1 MKPNRRPANPCCSSG
16 PGAKRPG
23 WSPAVLAAAL
33 SGRSHR
39 SGVGLARLVE
49 VIDRSRAI
57 LGIPADWRVGIV
69 AGSDTGAIE
78 IAMWALL
85 GARGADM
92 LAGENF
98 GAVWVTDVEQREPE
112 DGPVM

>member
-1 MKPNRRPANPCCSSG
+1 MKPTRGPANPCFSSG
-16 PGAKRPG
+16 PCAKRPG
-23 WSPAVLAAAL
+23 WSPAVLEKAL
-33 SGRSHR
+33 VGRSHR

-78 IAMWALL
+78 IAMWSLL
-85 GARGADM
+85 GAPGGEMPAWENVGAG
-92 LAGENF
+92 LVA
-98 GAVWVTDVEQREPE
+98 
-112 DGPVM
+112 DG